1 MLFQQNGL
9 AVFCDKRYSFRLS
22 LLYIGR
28 KAMSIFSIICRE
40 NFYSLYAKT
49 PPITSLLCPGKQKI
63 FIKDKFFV
71 RKNFSSDRNFSSSKN
86 FPPSKAL
93 HHVKE
98 GVLYRCFQAPQDAQI
113 KRLQA
118 LRAPG
123 SGAYWI
129 SRTL

>member
-28 KAMSIFSIICRE
+28 KSMSIFSIICRE

-71 RKNFSSDRNFSSSKN
+71 RKNFSSSKN

-98 GVLYRCFQAPQDAQI
+98 GVLYRCFQAPEEPKSSAY
-113 KRLQA
+113 RL
-118 LRAPG
+118 PG
-123 SGAYWI
+123 TPELGAYWI